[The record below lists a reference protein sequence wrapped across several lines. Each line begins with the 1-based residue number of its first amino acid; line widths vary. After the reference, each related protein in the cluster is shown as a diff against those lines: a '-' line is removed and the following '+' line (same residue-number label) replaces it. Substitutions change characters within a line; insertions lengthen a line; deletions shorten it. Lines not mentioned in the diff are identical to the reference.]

1 MKKEYIIDRT
11 SSVTLN
17 VTAGKIDS
25 FRKQEETTSTVRVY
39 RDGKI
44 GIAGVLGDGDEA
56 ALTEKA
62 EAALSL
68 GIPYVEAL
76 DGAMVRAEH
85 CDAEI
90 LPEKELVPVMQALLD
105 RVSAACPRFAISNKI
120 MLSHDSREY
129 RNSEGRSLSW
139 SDRVLSIGLVF
150 QDRGAGNLMDGFYEY
165 TGRTFAPD
173 AVVEE
178 CRKFHDAFYTPAVL
192 EQAGEMP
199 VVFTPYELFGT
210 FLRNF
215 VGEFY
220 ASGASLISG
229 KLGETCFSD
238 RLTFEIDRNPE
249 TSYDCPFFDAEG
261 QVAEDLRVPLI
272 RNGVLENL
280 LATKQTAAQYGLR
293 AAGTAGAVYDGVPG
307 VSIPSIRV
315 KPTAASLAELVPGK
329 SVLVVTASGG
339 DTTPQGHFATPV
351 QCAFLME
358 DGKPVGRLPELS
370 VSGDFF
376 DLLGKNWIG
385 AVAGDPQPN
394 SLYCAVRMKVEKQ

>member
-120 MLSHDSREY
+120 TLSHDSREY

-165 TGRTFAPD
+165 TGRTFEPD

-178 CRKFHDAFYTPAVL
+178 GRKFHDALYTPAVL

-220 ASGASLISG
+220 ASGASLVSG

-315 KPTAASLAELVPGK
+315 TPTAASLAELVPGG
-329 SVLVVTASGG
+329 SVLGVNASGG
-339 DTTPQGHFATPV
+339 GATPEGHLGTAG
-351 QCAFLME
+351 QGASPT
-358 DGKPVGRLPELS
+358 GGREP
-370 VSGDFF
+370 GDR
-376 DLLGKNWIG
+376 
-385 AVAGDPQPN
+385 AG
-394 SLYCAVRMKVEKQ
+394 